1 MESSD
6 SEESHGLIDSIFYSF
21 TFVHFADVNS
31 DQFTN
36 FVILDKESKSKT
48 SLMNIL
54 MHV

>member
-6 SEESHGLIDSIFYSF
+6 SEETHGLVDSIFYSF